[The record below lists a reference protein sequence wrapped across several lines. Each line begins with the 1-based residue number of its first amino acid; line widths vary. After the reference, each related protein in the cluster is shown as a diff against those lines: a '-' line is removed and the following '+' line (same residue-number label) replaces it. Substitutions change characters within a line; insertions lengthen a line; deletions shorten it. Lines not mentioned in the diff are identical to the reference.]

1 MRNDRNFDRKEFL
14 GDVITHLA
22 GYQGTVTGVVVNN
35 MNYDPIEGAVVQ
47 VVNSDRRAVTDA
59 NGRFTLTRVPNE
71 AFNVIVTRDGYTRFE
86 LEMDFQ
92 GQAEM
97 EAEIRMLHPEAYVNV
112 DDYTGNVVVNRLTRL
127 PVVVSNQGDG
137 PLSLSMRGKGARI
150 HSHMWDLMHS
160 FSGRQNFNGGW
171 LQAATFFNG
180 YYWVAGGGDNTDDP
194 NILFKLNREGELVE
208 QTIQPTTSRY
218 GWRDFTADQEY
229 LYGADSTGLYQ
240 ISTQDGQATGV
251 FIPSPYNPTVA
262 VAWDPLS
269 DYFWVSG
276 ITTDISA
283 IDRQGNVVT
292 TIRNGSRFRIYGMAF
307 NEEDPDNCPLY
318 LMCNQIEQNGELLKL
333 NLDTGSPTHIRNMEL
348 QSEERAGGCEI
359 SRDLYPYMVTL
370 VAQMRSGPETIQALE
385 IASNV
390 PWLRIVPE
398 QLELE
403 GGQTNDIEL
412 RIDANQLELNQS
424 YDAYVQ
430 IDHNAQEGE
439 LWIDLHV
446 SVIEENGVNDGS
458 LAPVAFGISSLYPNP
473 FNSTARISYGLDRDG
488 VVTVA
493 LFDLSGREVAVL
505 HEGFQKAGV
514 HQVSLSAEG
523 IPSGLYMVKLT
534 AATGASTR
542 HLTLIK

>member
-1 MRNDRNFDRKEFL
+1 
-14 GDVITHLA
+14 
-22 GYQGTVTGVVVNN
+22 
-35 MNYDPIEGAVVQ
+35 
-47 VVNSDRRAVTDA
+47 
-59 NGRFTLTRVPNE
+59 
-71 AFNVIVTRDGYTRFE
+71 
-86 LEMDFQ
+86 
-92 GQAEM
+92 
-97 EAEIRMLHPEAYVNV
+97 
-112 DDYTGNVVVNRLTRL
+112 
-127 PVVVSNQGDG
+127 
-137 PLSLSMRGKGARI
+137 
-150 HSHMWDLMHS
+150 
-160 FSGRQNFNGGW
+160 
-171 LQAATFFNG
+171 
-180 YYWVAGGGDNTDDP
+180 
-194 NILFKLNREGELVE
+194 
-208 QTIQPTTSRY
+208 
-218 GWRDFTADQEY
+218 
-229 LYGADSTGLYQ
+229 
-240 ISTQDGQATGV
+240 
-251 FIPSPYNPTVA
+251 
-262 VAWDPLS
+262 
-269 DYFWVSG
+269 
-276 ITTDISA
+276 
-283 IDRQGNVVT
+283 
-292 TIRNGSRFRIYGMAF
+292 MAF